1 MILRIITKENMKYKI
16 AQIIPYF
23 GKWPEWIDLYFY
35 SCGQNPMIDFIFY
48 TDCSIPTNE
57 HNNLFFHKCTFD
69 EYKSF
74 VSKKLCIDFRHNST
88 YKLTDL
94 KPFLGL
100 IHERELR
107 DYDFW
112 AFGDVDL
119 VYGDLSNWINDT
131 TLTKYDIIT
140 THAYRIAGHLCI
152 VRNNDYYRNLCLK
165 IKDWQVGLCE
175 NRHYAYDELAW
186 SQLVNTWEHSI
197 SRLYRYFLCY
207 LGFNRDKVFGVM
219 NRLLYKK
226 IYNQELLTT
235 PYPQPVS
242 NEEEVNPR
250 TWKYDLR
257 KGTIQSPDGTV
268 LPYLHFM
275 AFKKSQYVETEQ
287 YWKGNYYN
295 VEIPFEQYKCIRFNY
310 TGVFGEK

>member
-1 MILRIITKENMKYKI
+1 MKEKI

-48 TDCSIPTNE
+48 TDCIIPAPKY
-57 HNNLFFHKCTFD
+57 NNLFFHKCSFD

-74 VSKKLCIDFRHNST
+74 VSRKLGIDYRNVSP

-100 IHERELR
+100 VHEEELQK
-107 DYDFW
+107 YDFW
-112 AFGDVDL
+112 AFGDIDI
-119 VYGDLSNWINDT
+119 VYGDLSRWINEI

-140 THAYRIAGHLCI
+140 THAYRIAGHFCL

-165 IKDWQVGLCE
+165 IKDWLVGLCE
-175 NRHYAYDELAW
+175 ERHHAYDELDW
-186 SQLVNTWEHSI
+186 SELVNTWEHNI
-197 SRLYRYFLCY
+197 SRLYRYLLCHI
-207 LGFNRDKVFGVM
+207 GFSRDCVYGTFNKI
-219 NRLLYKK
+219 LYGH
-226 IYNQELLTT
+226 IYNQELHTT

-242 NEEEVNPR
+242 GKEVVSPR
-250 TWKYDLR
+250 TWIYDVKNNKVISDNGR
-257 KGTIQSPDGTV
+257 E

-275 AFKKSQYVETEQ
+275 AFKQCQYVDTED
-287 YWKGNYYN
+287 YWKGDFYKI
-295 VEIPFEQYKCIRFNY
+295 EAPFEQYKSICFNY
-310 TGVFGEK
+310 KGVYGII